1 MTGDAEEQRLYDE
14 LLCDIARG
22 WTPLADKADES
33 PELTLRCLW
42 FAAVGV
48 PRSCAASERGELP
61 PLSSADAER
70 LRQLVQRRVTG
81 EPVAYIV
88 GRQRFMGLEMLCAGD
103 ALIPRAETELLASV
117 AIHFLGALRDPHRQ
131 STVIDVCTGSGNL
144 ALAIAAHE
152 PTARVFACDISPG
165 AVALARA
172 NAVHLGLSDRVTF
185 AEGDL
190 LAPLEA
196 YSLFG
201 AVDLMVCNPPY
212 ISSGRV
218 AALPGEIARYEPH
231 LAFDGGLTGMRV
243 ISRLISDAPRY
254 LRPGGRL
261 CFEVGAANGA
271 LIADR
276 VRRHSVFDLVE
287 TTADSHGTARVVN
300 ARRSDA
306 VA

>member
-1 MTGDAEEQRLYDE
+1 VSRDSGEQSLYDE
-14 LLCDIARG
+14 LLRDIGLA
-22 WTPLADKADES
+22 WSPLADKADES

-42 FAAVGV
+42 FAAVGA
-48 PRSCAASERGELP
+48 PRSCAASAQGELP
-61 PLSSADAER
+61 SLSSADAER
-70 LRQLVQRRVTG
+70 LRQLVRRRVTG

-88 GRQRFMGLEMLCAGD
+88 RRQRFMGLEMLCGGD
-103 ALIPRAETELLASV
+103 ALIPRAETELLATV
-117 AIHFLGALRDPHRQ
+117 AIHFLETLRDAHRQ
-131 STVIDVCTGSGNL
+131 PMVIDVCTGSGNL
-144 ALAIAAHE
+144 ALAIAARD

-172 NAVHLGLSDRVTF
+172 NAVNLGLTERVTF

-190 LAPLEA
+190 LAPLEED
-196 YSLFG
+196 SLFR
-201 AVDLMVCNPPY
+201 AVDLIVCNPPY

-218 AALPGEIARYEPH
+218 TTLPGEIARYEPH

-243 ISRLISDAPRY
+243 ISRLITDAPRY

-271 LIADR
+271 LIAER

-287 TTADSHGTARVVN
+287 TAADSDGTARVVN
-300 ARRSDA
+300 ARRSDV